1 VPAQDRPCGAAGFRA
16 PRGQGEVVAEATIVG
31 KVDQQ
36 IDVAVRAFFAAGNR
50 AEETEVRSTVPGRN
64 LVQHVASEA
73 DVIAQ
78 GHGAFYHITAISV
91 APPARV

>member
-1 VPAQDRPCGAAGFRA
+1 
-16 PRGQGEVVAEATIVG
+16 
-31 KVDQQ
+31 
-36 IDVAVRAFFAAGNR
+36 
-50 AEETEVRSTVPGRN
+50 VPGRN